1 MVSKTDEIHFEND
14 SICSVYTLLN
24 PENSELFIKKAVDFL
39 KENRFSKSKFSRFV
53 QLLKTSD
60 VLITDSGELN
70 DYTCSMLQYLINN
83 YSNVSKKQKDTLKGI
98 INDINILN
106 NIKYNNIQDI
116 NNIPRDNLIDFVN
129 SYNLTL
135 LYLFT
140 GIAKPLNPA
149 YEYEKIIL
157 FISRIIKV
165 LINNNALDF
174 SDLNKLSKKQISN
187 TNCIV
192 QILNF
197 EKAIE
202 LWKYADASIKLN
214 SGKYIID
221 GWTEKET
228 DFIISRNDNQNNR
241 LLQYNKNQLSE
252 NKTMMAKLYGI
263 LRGITELW
271 NIDIPLLPDNV
282 KEYEIYNKLSSS
294 KLSKLLEEKIND
306 IPLYKWIIL
315 LEKMREYYSEYIKNH
330 LSTITFKN
338 SYLFQQIN
346 VSKFSELTSLSN
358 EEIKRIFNNISMTS
372 DHKSDLFD
380 TPVIHYQENY
390 YSYVLT
396 WPCLDSIYTIYNV
409 MKRSR
414 NNLNAF
420 QQIGKNLESEIND
433 ALVNYKYDSKFQTI
447 KNEKFGD
454 REVDLIVK
462 DIKNKD
468 SVLIECKTFNIPS
481 SIKDYAIQLDKIFS
495 HNHISNAKKNFNK
508 IKQKDSI
515 KSFLEGENIKEI
527 FMANIII
534 PNSYREL
541 FNKEGILYIPYFTFY
556 KLLTTPKEKLNY
568 EFNNLLEED
577 NSGQFTIGT
586 SLSKKDSVTLDTHNI
601 LGKNLDILSKKEPK
615 IKIYLNK
622 ADFIKKEV
630 GNNLINY
637 INKHSFTASELDCG
651 FIKLRYIE

>member
-1 MVSKTDEIHFEND
+1 MVSKTDEINFEND
-14 SICSVYTLLN
+14 GICSIYTLLN
-24 PENSELFIKKAVDFL
+24 PENSELFLKKAIDFL
-39 KENRFSKSKFSRFV
+39 KENKFSKSKFSRFV
-53 QLLKTSD
+53 QLLRTSD

-70 DYTCSMLQYLINN
+70 DYTFNMLLYLINH
-83 YSNVSKKQKDTLKGI
+83 SNLSKKQKDMLEGI
-98 INDINILN
+98 IIDINILK
-106 NIKYNNIQDI
+106 NIKSNNIQDI
-116 NNIPRDNLIDFVN
+116 NNTPRDNLIDFVN
-129 SYNLTL
+129 SYNVTL
-135 LYLFT
+135 LKLFT
-140 GIAKPLNPA
+140 GIARPSNPA

-174 SDLNKLSKKQISN
+174 SDLNKLSNKPISTN
-187 TNCIV
+187 NCIV
-192 QILNF
+192 QVLNF

-252 NKTMMAKLYGI
+252 NKTMMVKLYGI

-271 NIDIPLLPDNV
+271 NIDIPLLPKNI
-282 KEYEIYNKLSSS
+282 KKYEVYTKLSSS
-294 KLSKLLEEKIND
+294 ELSRLLKEKIND
-306 IPLYKWIIL
+306 VPLYKWIIL
-315 LEKMREYYSEYIKNH
+315 LEKMKEYYNEYIKKH
-330 LSTITFKN
+330 LLTITKN
-338 SYLFQQIN
+338 PYLFQSIN
-346 VSKFSELTSLSN
+346 VSKFSELTGLTN
-358 EEIKRIFNNISMTS
+358 EEIKKIFNNISMTS

-380 TPVIHYQENY
+380 TPIIYYQGNY
-390 YSYVLT
+390 YSYALT

-414 NNLNAF
+414 NSLNAF

-433 ALVNYKYDSKFQTI
+433 ALINYKYDSKFQTI

-462 DIKNKD
+462 DVKSKD
-468 SVLIECKTFNIPS
+468 SVLIECKTFNIPT

-495 HNHISNAKKNFNK
+495 HNHISNAQKNFDK

-515 KSFLEGENIKEI
+515 KSFLKGTNIKEI
-527 FMANIII
+527 FIANIII
-534 PNSYREL
+534 PNSYRRL
-541 FNKEGILYIPYFTFY
+541 FGKKDILYIPYFTFY
-556 KLLTTPKEKLNY
+556 KLLTTPKEKLNC
-568 EFNNLLEED
+568 EFNNLLEE
-577 NSGQFTIGT
+577 NCFGQFIIGT
-586 SLSKKDSVTLDTHNI
+586 SLGKEDMVTLDTRNI

-615 IKIYLNK
+615 IQIYLNK
-622 ADFIKKEV
+622 DDFIKKEV

-637 INKHSFTASELDCG
+637 TNKHSFTASELDCG
-651 FIKLRYIE
+651 FLKLRYIE